1 MTDRDIIKRAA
12 EILKS
17 RGCHAHGEFI
27 ERILSE
33 LPKPSPEDGK
43 IIEFAVAIGEN
54 DCGAVEF
61 VSDYIGD
68 TTESRR
74 HALDVV
80 CEAVDGPTHAGIV
93 TAVIPAIPRIEVR
106 VVEGR
111 TNA

>member
-43 IIEFAVAIGEN
+43 IIEFAVAIGRE
-54 DCGAVEF
+54 DFHDGGAVIHDTDAHAILVGEG
-61 VSDYIGD
+61 VEPDQLTLGCSAKRRGD
-68 TTESRR
+68 
-74 HALDVV
+74 D
-80 CEAVDGPTHAGIV
+80 
-93 TAVIPAIPRIEVR
+93 
-106 VVEGR
+106 
-111 TNA
+111 